1 MPNIP
6 VSNAGAN
13 TEQLTPAGHI
23 PGVGSGRL
31 VRRVWFTMVLVP
43 TKGWTRVG
51 KAYGSEKSARG
62 WLRFVSQAWHGL
74 RTKTAQCT
82 LRWQDGVMDEQSRRT
97 LSEKFN
103 MEPPVAPPNTVHQP
117 TPAE

>member
-1 MPNIP
+1 M
-6 VSNAGAN
+6 SHKA
-13 TEQLTPAGHI
+13 EQQGSSH
-23 PGVGSGRL
+23 VGSGTL

-62 WLRFVSQAWHGL
+62 WLRLVSQEWDGL

-82 LRWQDGVMDEQSRRT
+82 LRWKDGVMDERSRRT

-103 MEPPVAPPNTVHQP
+103 MEPTDVKDWSDVDRIGQSANMDYTKPS
-117 TPAE
+117 

>member
-1 MPNIP
+1 MSATITQET
-6 VSNAGAN
+6 SAQRGAS
-13 TEQLTPAGHI
+13 L
-23 PGVGSGRL
+23 VGSGTL

-62 WLRFVSQAWHGL
+62 WLRVVSQAWHGL

-82 LRWQDGVMDEQSRRT
+82 LRWQDGVMDERSRRT

-103 MEPPVAPPNTVHQP
+103 MEPPAAPPNIQAKPCGQNLPP
-117 TPAE
+117 T